1 LSFRRINE
9 QQYVDIM
16 STSNDD
22 NDSDPDGNAHVLYVD
37 HQGHP
42 APLAEC
48 YHATASRRLSS
59 SIDRYP
65 SSTVTEVDSAFCP
78 QCLSFHDAATAAAL
92 GYCPKATC
100 QQCPLCTAIASVTVA
115 VDSGQVFYECSGGG
129 GGTSCQWTS
138 KECNLMV
145 TVTKQEQD
153 DEDGSFDKI
162 ELARALEDLGT
173 RLVQRKR
180 EKQEASDKYFNSLT
194 GFLEQRSKVERQA
207 QRISK
212 VSAAAA
218 TADGPEGWS
227 VEALEATLEEKKTS
241 TMFVES
247 DGAGVG
253 AGAAGRQVE
262 KISLENNDDEI
273 VDSSLSQVSLLSL
286 QLQSLNYSTPP
297 RSKQD
302 LLPLPIPLRVRT
314 SRRCRAEL
322 AEGRPGI
329 LLKPKLNPLEGD
341 TSLRSGHGQWWKKVR
356 YVALRC
362 VTLRYVAVVAVVFV
376 VAVMAVLYMY
386 KTAHAC
392 VHDFLLTT

>member
-1 LSFRRINE
+1 MSSDTDPG
-9 QQYVDIM
+9 DI
-16 STSNDD
+16 
-22 NDSDPDGNAHVLYVD
+22 AHVLYVD

-59 SIDRYP
+59 SVDRYP
-65 SSTVTEVDSAFCP
+65 SSTVTEVDSAYCP
-78 QCLSFHDAATAAAL
+78 QCLSFHDAATAATL

-100 QQCPLCTAIASVTVA
+100 QQCPLCLAIAPVNV
-115 VDSGQVFYECSGGG
+115 VDSELVYECSGGG
-129 GGTSCQWTS
+129 GGACKWSS
-138 KECNLMV
+138 KECNLAV
-145 TVTKQEQD
+145 AVTKQQD
-153 DEDGSFDKI
+153 DGSFDKI
-162 ELARALEDLGT
+162 ELAHALEDLGT

-180 EKQEASDKYFNSLT
+180 EKQEPAEAYFNSLT
-194 GFLEQRSKVERQA
+194 TALEQRSKVEHQRQA

-212 VSAAAA
+212 ASVSA
-218 TADGPEGWS
+218 ADGPEGWS
-227 VEALEATLEEKKTS
+227 VEALEAALQEKKTS
-241 TMFVES
+241 ATFVKG
-247 DGAGVG
+247 DAP
-253 AGAAGRQVE
+253 GRQVE
-262 KISLENNDDEI
+262 YISLETDDEI
-273 VDSSLSQVSLLSL
+273 EDSSFSLSQVSLLSL

-356 YVALRC
+356 C
-362 VTLRYVAVVAVVFV
+362 
-376 VAVMAVLYMY
+376 
-386 KTAHAC
+386 
-392 VHDFLLTT
+392 

>member
-1 LSFRRINE
+1 
-9 QQYVDIM
+9 M
-16 STSNDD
+16 SS
-22 NDSDPDGNAHVLYVD
+22 DSDPDSMNTNVAHVLYVD

-42 APLAEC
+42 APLATC

-78 QCLSFHDAATAAAL
+78 QCLSFHDAATAATL

-100 QQCPLCTAIASVTVA
+100 QQCPLCTAIASVAV
-115 VDSGQVFYECSGGG
+115 VDSQVFYECGGG
-129 GGTSCQWTS
+129 VGTCKWTS

-145 TVTKQEQD
+145 TVTKQED
-153 DEDGSFDKI
+153 DGSFDKI
-162 ELARALEDLGT
+162 ELARALDDLGT

-180 EKQEASDKYFNSLT
+180 EKQEPVDTYFNSLT
-194 GFLEQRSKVERQA
+194 VALEQRSKVERQA

-212 VSAAAA
+212 ASVSA
-218 TADGPEGWS
+218 ADGPEGWS
-227 VEALEATLEEKKTS
+227 VEALEATLEEKKAS
-241 TMFVES
+241 TMFVEN
-247 DGAGVG
+247 AG
-253 AGAAGRQVE
+253 AGALGRQVE
-262 KISLENNDDEI
+262 KISLENDNDI

-297 RSKQD
+297 RSMQD

-356 YVALRC
+356 SGC
-362 VTLRYVAVVAVVFV
+362 SG
-376 VAVMAVLYMY
+376 
-386 KTAHAC
+386 
-392 VHDFLLTT
+392 

>member
-1 LSFRRINE
+1 MN
-9 QQYVDIM
+9 M
-16 STSNDD
+16 
-22 NDSDPDGNAHVLYVD
+22 DSDPDSVNNNIAHVLYVD

-65 SSTVTEVDSAFCP
+65 SSTVTEVDSAYCP
-78 QCLSFHDAATAAAL
+78 QCLSFHDAATAATL

-100 QQCPLCTAIASVTVA
+100 QQCPLCTAIASVAV
-115 VDSGQVFYECSGGG
+115 VDSEVFYECGGG
-129 GGTSCQWTS
+129 VGTCKWTS

-145 TVTKQEQD
+145 TVTKQED
-153 DEDGSFDKI
+153 DGSFDKI

-180 EKQEASDKYFNSLT
+180 EKQESADNYFNSLST
-194 GFLEQRSKVERQA
+194 GLEQRSKVERQA

-212 VSAAAA
+212 ASAGA
-218 TADGPEGWS
+218 ADGPEGWS

-247 DGAGVG
+247 TGAGGDPESHV
-253 AGAAGRQVE
+253 V
-262 KISLENNDDEI
+262 KISLENDVEI
-273 VDSSLSQVSLLSL
+273 VDSSLSQVSLLTL

-297 RSKQD
+297 LSKQD

-356 YVALRC
+356 YV
-362 VTLRYVAVVAVVFV
+362 TY
-376 VAVMAVLYMY
+376 VAVMAVVADCGIFTVRFFAGVETQCNSPYVNLY
-386 KTAHAC
+386 
-392 VHDFLLTT
+392 FLT

>member
-1 LSFRRINE
+1 
-9 QQYVDIM
+9 M
-16 STSNDD
+16 SS
-22 NDSDPDGNAHVLYVD
+22 PGNSIATHVLYVD

-59 SIDRYP
+59 SVDRYP
-65 SSTVTEVDSAFCP
+65 SSTITEVDSAYCP
-78 QCLSFHDAATAAAL
+78 QCLSFHDAATAATL

-100 QQCPLCTAIASVTVA
+100 QQCPLCTAIASVNV
-115 VDSGQVFYECSGGG
+115 VDAEVFYECGG
-129 GGTSCQWTS
+129 GGTCKWTS
-138 KECNLMV
+138 KECNLAV
-145 TVTKQEQD
+145 TVTKQED
-153 DEDGSFDKI
+153 DGSFDKI

-180 EKQEASDKYFNSLT
+180 EKQEPAEAYFNSLT
-194 GFLEQRSKVERQA
+194 TALEQRSKVEHQRQV

-212 VSAAAA
+212 ASVSAD
-218 TADGPEGWS
+218 DGPEGWS
-227 VEALEATLEEKKTS
+227 VEALEVALQEKKTS

-247 DGAGVG
+247 GDS
-253 AGAAGRQVE
+253 GRQVE
-262 KISLENNDDEI
+262 HISLEKDDEI
-273 VDSSLSQVSLLSL
+273 VDSSSSSSLSQVSLLSL

-297 RSKQD
+297 RSMQD

-356 YVALRC
+356 WCIVILLALCTRALKRNKTIDFSYVNVLLMTSTRFSLFPLYLRTGLEC
-362 VTLRYVAVVAVVFV
+362 GAR
-376 VAVMAVLYMY
+376 
-386 KTAHAC
+386 
-392 VHDFLLTT
+392 DSSS

>member
-1 LSFRRINE
+1 
-9 QQYVDIM
+9 M
-16 STSNDD
+16 SS
-22 NDSDPDGNAHVLYVD
+22 DSDPDSIHTNIAHVLYVD

-78 QCLSFHDAATAAAL
+78 QCLSFHDAATAATL

-100 QQCPLCTAIASVTVA
+100 QQCPLCTAIASVAV
-115 VDSGQVFYECSGGG
+115 VDSQVFYECSGGV
-129 GGTSCQWTS
+129 GTCKWTS
-138 KECNLMV
+138 KDCNLMV
-145 TVTKQEQD
+145 AVTKQED
-153 DEDGSFDKI
+153 DGSFDKI

-180 EKQEASDKYFNSLT
+180 EKQEPSDKYFNSLT
-194 GFLEQRSKVERQA
+194 VALAQRSKVERQA

-212 VSAAAA
+212 ASVSA
-218 TADGPEGWS
+218 ADGPEGWS

-241 TMFVES
+241 LIFVES
-247 DGAGVG
+247 ASGGAP
-253 AGAAGRQVE
+253 GRQVE
-262 KISLENNDDEI
+262 KISLENDNEI

-286 QLQSLNYSTPP
+286 QLQALNYSTPP
-297 RSKQD
+297 LSKQD

-356 YVALRC
+356 DITC
-362 VTLRYVAVVAVVFV
+362 
-376 VAVMAVLYMY
+376 
-386 KTAHAC
+386 C
-392 VHDFLLTT
+392 GGCSC